1 MRESA
6 DGQYTAD
13 ADRAR
18 RLEKMAQLEAAGIAT
33 DKKPSFVFSN
43 TSK

>member
-1 MRESA
+1 MSSK

-18 RLEKMAQLEAAGIAT
+18 RMEKMAQLEAAGIAK
-33 DKKPSFVFSN
+33 DKKPSFSFSN
-43 TSK
+43 PK